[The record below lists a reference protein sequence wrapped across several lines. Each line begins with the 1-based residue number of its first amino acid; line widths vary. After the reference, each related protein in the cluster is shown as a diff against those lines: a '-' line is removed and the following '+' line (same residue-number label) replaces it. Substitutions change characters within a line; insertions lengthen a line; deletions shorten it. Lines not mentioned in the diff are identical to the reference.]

1 MSRCVRCLAAVFLLF
16 SLLTIPVCAQDTDT
30 LYRQQLQAS
39 GADGL
44 VTRLPADVQELL
56 AELEL
61 DTLDPTAFTGLRL
74 EQVMGALLGLLSRR
88 AAGPLEVVGSLLG
101 VVLLS
106 ALFTGL
112 EGNSHTMG
120 LRRTYHAVAVLGAA
134 GAVLVPL
141 FGLLETVSRA
151 VEQVTVFLSAYVPVY
166 GAILLSGGR
175 GVSALSYQTTLLGA
189 SQLLTWLMFAGVFPA
204 VTVSLALGCTGSLAE
219 GFCLESISQTIHK
232 TVLWTLGLF
241 STLFSGLLSLQQM
254 VAAAGDSLSGRML
267 RFSLSSFVP
276 VVGSLLSEA
285 YSTVVGCAGLLRSTV
300 GCFGLVA
307 VCLLVLPPLLSC
319 VCWNLGLHL
328 AAGAAALFQLSPVE
342 KLCRTAAGAVRVL
355 IAVLAV
361 LALLMVVS
369 TAVIAFSAGR

>member
-1 MSRCVRCLAAVFLLF
+1 MLS
-16 SLLTIPVCAQDTDT
+16 IPVCAQDTDT
-30 LYRQQLQAS
+30 LYRQQLSAS

-56 AELEL
+56 REMEL
-61 DTLDPTAFTGLRL
+61 DTLDPSAFIGLEFQSVL
-74 EQVMGALLGLLSRR
+74 DALLGLMRR
-88 AAGPLEVVGSLLG
+88 QADGPLGALGSLLG

-112 EGNSHTMG
+112 EGSGPVLG
-120 LRRTYHAVAVLGAA
+120 LRRTYHGVAVLGAA

-141 FGLLETVSRA
+141 FGLLESVSRS

-189 SQLLTWLMFAGVFPA
+189 SQLLTWLLHSGVFPA
-204 VTVSLALGCTGSLAE
+204 VTVSLALGCTGSLSE

-232 TVLWTLGLF
+232 TVLWALGLF
-241 STLFSGLLSLQQM
+241 STIFSGLLSLQQM

-276 VVGSLLSEA
+276 VVGGLLSDA
-285 YSTVVGCAGLLRSTV
+285 YATVVGCAGLLRSTV

-319 VCWNLGLHL
+319 ICWHVGLHL
-328 AAGAAALFQLSPVE
+328 AAGAAGLFQLSPVE
-342 KLCRTAAGAVRVL
+342 KLCRTAAGSVRVL

-369 TAVIAFSAGR
+369 TTVIAFSAGR